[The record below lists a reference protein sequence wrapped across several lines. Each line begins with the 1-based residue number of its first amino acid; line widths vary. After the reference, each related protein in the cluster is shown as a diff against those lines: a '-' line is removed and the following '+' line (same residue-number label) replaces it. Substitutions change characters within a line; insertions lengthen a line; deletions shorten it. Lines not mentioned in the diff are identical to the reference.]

1 MEYPS
6 IEGVHETKKGFP
18 SLNELSRWIA
28 NTLRDEQIHE
38 RIKEQVIIT
47 SLLWAA
53 DYSGKM
59 EKFKSRTPSIKF
71 MSRRAV
77 EQIDRGDDSGLVHEH
92 IIPKKMLSQAIW
104 ETFRRDHAQK
114 NQCIEEEILRLLR
127 LSVYCLVTKEEDQI
141 LSKNGFRQTGP
152 GPAPL
157 KEIVDGKVS
166 LGHIWCRYSECRD
179 LDKNTPAPIEVL
191 RV

>member
-1 MEYPS
+1 MEFPS

-18 SLNELSRWIA
+18 SLDELSRWIA

-53 DYSGKM
+53 DYSGKKA
-59 EKFKSRTPSIKF
+59 KFKSRTPSIKF

-92 IIPKKMLSQAIW
+92 IIPKKMLSRAIW
-104 ETFRRDHAQK
+104 EAYRKDHGQK
-114 NQCIEEEILRLLR
+114 DQCLEEEILRLLR
-127 LSVYCLVTKEEDQI
+127 LSVYCLVTKEDDRI
-141 LSKNGFRQTGP
+141 LSKNGFRETGR
-152 GPAPL
+152 APL
-157 KEIVDGKVS
+157 QEIVDGKGS
-166 LGHIWCRYSECRD
+166 LSHVWCRYSECRD
-179 LDKNTPAPIEVL
+179 LDKNTPTPIEVF